1 MKKMSYKEKIDEVL
15 KEINDGKNHFYVTV
29 YQESGMYTILRWQ
42 RRISPV
48 MTAKE
53 CYKTLETLRNVYQI

>member
-1 MKKMSYKEKIDEVL
+1 MRYCDKINELIEEFNDYKGEQGIKI
-15 KEINDGKNHFYVTV
+15 
-29 YQESGMYTILRWQ
+29 YQESGLYTILKHN

-53 CYKTLETLRNVYQI
+53 CYKTLQTLMVVL

>member
-1 MKKMSYKEKIDEVL
+1 MRYRNKINELIEGFDDYQKKQGIA
-15 KEINDGKNHFYVTV
+15 V
-29 YQESGMYTILRWQ
+29 YQESGMYTILKHG

-53 CYKTLETLRNVYQI
+53 CYKTLQTLMMVL